1 MLIISVWLTKRKL
14 HFPRRIHTGYCSLF
28 AQELIRAF
36 HANAPAMRARA
47 NEKDEPYERI
57 DVNNNN
63 IEPAH
68 TKPFLGKA
76 K

>member
-36 HANAPAMRARA
+36 HANAQATRAK
-47 NEKDEPYERI
+47 ETDEPYERI